1 MEYEAWLSSHERCAL
16 DSRPQPQRTKAQDR
30 PRVRRRAKYAQ
41 VQREYTKNRSR
52 CAQDVTSGTWQDP
65 PTQLPMGRQEPFWRS
80 LFF

>member
-16 DSRPQPQRTKAQDR
+16 DSRPQPQRTKAQDS
-30 PRVRRRAKYAQ
+30 PRLRRRAKYAQ

-52 CAQDVTSGTWQDP
+52 CAQDVISGTWQDP